1 MSVLKRIVVLALALG
16 VVAMFFSACDRT
28 ITRVEQ
34 VDSGPANCFEC
45 HSDQNTF
52 IVAAYEQWKN
62 SVHAS
67 SLNID
72 RGSSASCAGCHISEG
87 FVQRANGETV
97 TGNPN
102 PTPIH
107 CFTCHAPHTEG
118 NFSLRWTKIATLENG
133 AKFDLGD
140 GNLCVACH
148 HARDSIDDITSGTS
162 VKITSTHW
170 GPHHSVQGDNL
181 IGSNGYMYDGYDYSQ
196 TLHRSATKDGCKD
209 CHFNTT
215 SNSVVGGH
223 SFNMRFDLR
232 LEDGSTE
239 EVLNTAAC
247 EVCHD
252 GIDDFDYHG
261 VQTTGDALAAQLE
274 TALENAG
281 LMSGGHPVSG
291 VTTSPDSAGALWNY
305 LMYHEDRS
313 HGIHN
318 PNHLLGLLESSV
330 MYLNGSLTQP
340 VADKQAEGPS
350 VRGAK

>member
-1 MSVLKRIVVLALALG
+1 ML
-16 VVAMFFSACDRT
+16 FSGCDRD
-28 ITRVEQ
+28 ITRVVESEDQ
-34 VDSGPANCFEC
+34 PLVCFDC

-72 RGSSASCAGCHISEG
+72 RGSSSSCAACHISEG
-87 FVQRANGETV
+87 FVQRTKGEEV

-107 CFTCHAPHTEG
+107 CFTCHAPHTNG
-118 NFSLRWTKIATLENG
+118 DFSLRWKQLATLESG
-133 AKFDLGD
+133 ATYDLGA

-148 HARDSIDDITSGTS
+148 HARRDVETYVSGPS
-162 VKITSTHW
+162 VEINSTHW

-181 IGSNGYMYDGYDYSQ
+181 LGMNGYMYDGYDYEI
-196 TLHRSATKDGCKD
+196 TPHRSATRDGCID

-223 SFNMRFDLR
+223 SFNMEFELR
-232 LEDGSTE
+232 LEGGEEE

-247 EVCHD
+247 EICH
-252 GIDDFDYHG
+252 GELDDFDYRG
-261 VQTTGDALAAQLE
+261 VQTSADLMASQLE
-274 TALENAG
+274 GLLTTAG
-281 LMSGGHPVSG
+281 LLVDGHPNDEA
-291 VTTSPDSAGALWNY
+291 TTSADSAGALWNY

-318 PNHLLGLLESSV
+318 PKHLMGLLQSSI
-330 MYLNGSLTQP
+330 MFLQGSLTSPATAAREQYP
-340 VADKQAEGPS
+340 WDEQVMNQ
-350 VRGAK
+350 